1 MELNEALLKRRS
13 VRKYTSDPVSD
24 EQIDQLLHAAMSGP
38 SAMNKKPWKF
48 YVISN
53 KEVKNELCE
62 ASPYTHHD
70 APIQILVCGDLSKAL
85 PGELKDYW
93 IQDCSA
99 AIENILLRAV
109 DLGLGTVWCGL
120 HPNPVPVNNVRRIL
134 KLDDHLVPLGL
145 IFVGH
150 PLYEHE
156 SRDQYD
162 ENDVN
167 YIK

>member
-1 MELNEALLKRRS
+1 M
-13 VRKYTSDPVSD
+13 
-24 EQIDQLLHAAMSGP
+24 
-38 SAMNKKPWKF
+38 
-48 YVISN
+48 
-53 KEVKNELCE
+53 
-62 ASPYTHHD
+62 
-70 APIQILVCGDLSKAL
+70 CGDLSKAL